1 MTIWKREAPKV
12 LVVDDEVRIQSVLSE
27 SLQPTYT
34 TTTAGS
40 GEEAMALVSESRFD
54 VILLD
59 IHMPGMDGLE
69 VLEVVKRQHPETVV
83 IILTGY
89 ASVDNAVHALRH
101 GAFNYLQK
109 PISHEE
115 ILESIAE
122 GLVYAQDERQRREV
136 LLKTRQLF
144 TQGLKQLDEVA
155 SDQVDLMG
163 ETEYAET
170 EDNSRRFLERGPLVI
185 DVYRRRATL
194 HGELLD
200 LTAGEYDLLLCL
212 AQEAP
217 RVLGPK
223 ELVERTRGYKCGLE
237 EAREIIR
244 WQVYLLRQK
253 VEADSSSP
261 KYVLNVRGRGYMW
274 AGA

>member
-136 LLKTRQLF
+136 LLKIS
-144 TQGLKQLDEVA
+144 A
-155 SDQVDLMG
+155 
-163 ETEYAET
+163 
-170 EDNSRRFLERGPLVI
+170 RGVCSATP
-185 DVYRRRATL
+185 YRRCFPDAC
-194 HGELLD
+194 LL
-200 LTAGEYDLLLCL
+200 
-212 AQEAP
+212 
-217 RVLGPK
+217 VLFVSG
-223 ELVERTRGYKCGLE
+223 
-237 EAREIIR
+237 
-244 WQVYLLRQK
+244 QV
-253 VEADSSSP
+253 
-261 KYVLNVRGRGYMW
+261 
-274 AGA
+274 